1 MQTYNLCF
9 WAYPNC
15 YKELFISSLQIKL
28 FNVNIKNYTSTV
40 DASRSMQ
47 KIEEMLVEIGASN
60 INKKYENKIC
70 TGITFLYLDSAFQST
85 IAFHLKAQVEEVFK
99 ILYAEV
105 KRPRP
110 DTKKIILAQANRT
123 AWKVLADWTEIQ
135 CTMILLGQAKPL
147 QMFLPFVYDTKTEET
162 FFDKIQNG
170 KIDLKLLN

>member
-1 MQTYNLCF
+1 M
-9 WAYPNC
+9 
-15 YKELFISSLQIKL
+15 
-28 FNVNIKNYTSTV
+28 NIKNYTSTV
-40 DASRSMQ
+40 DAIRSMQ

-70 TGITFLYLDSAFQST
+70 TGITFLYLDSTFQST

-110 DTKKIILAQANRT
+110 DTKKTIIAQANRT

-147 QMFLPFVYDTKTEET
+147 QMFLPFVYDTRTEET

-170 KIDLKLLN
+170 KIDIKLLN